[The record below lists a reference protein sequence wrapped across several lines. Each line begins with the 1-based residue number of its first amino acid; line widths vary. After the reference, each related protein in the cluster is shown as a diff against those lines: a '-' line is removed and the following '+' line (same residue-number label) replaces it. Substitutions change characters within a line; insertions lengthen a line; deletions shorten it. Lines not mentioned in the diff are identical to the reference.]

1 MISLGFRAGKHQQRA
16 KCLIVSKWSHLRN
29 RLIRR
34 KCPQSTC
41 TVHNILHK
49 YTQVHT
55 STHHPTQVPSKHL
68 HSTHH
73 STTKEHYSTHH
84 PTTIERA
91 PSNAL
96 QGSDIVIQY
105 RVIHSGH
112 LPHWSKW
119 AVDHCALDSRKN
131 VSALI
136 SILQSGINGFR
147 WQDKVDWSELWQVRT
162 SFDHFMLQAHVMTC
176 VGDSVWWQQR

>member
-1 MISLGFRAGKHQQRA
+1 MFVTLIIFFNSELAVTQIYHVDCIIPRSSGKTVISLGFRAGKHQQRA

-105 RVIHSGH
+105 TLIHSGY
-112 LPHWSKW
+112 LPH
-119 AVDHCALDSRKN
+119 
-131 VSALI
+131 
-136 SILQSGINGFR
+136 
-147 WQDKVDWSELWQVRT
+147 
-162 SFDHFMLQAHVMTC
+162 
-176 VGDSVWWQQR
+176 